1 MFKFTEVKMLNSFK
15 FLAVLLMIFSF
26 ISCSSSKSVNDSDAV
41 PDADSDGIGIVEEDT
56 DSEEDSDF
64 IDDSDGK
71 PDADADQDTDS
82 DIPETVECLDLRYN
96 ENTIKTPFPFKDANG
111 KPTFCRPG
119 CDTPTENDPQCVRN
133 IWEWDNWSEYQVYLK
148 AEKEN
153 PGQYPERECY
163 PWPCKIPDTDTSIE
177 SGLRSICDRNITV
190 HRFYADSGTVW
201 THGMSDGVA
210 GMALFHSGRIV
221 EYDPQKDEFMILGK
235 KSAPFFFNHG
245 RYIVSVFDSYPVDN
259 LNYKSYVISVLKKG
273 DEYFYEFVYD
283 NENHN
288 AFFSRPPFVGKDWA
302 LIQVCEGKGGKCDVK
317 YAKADNWE
325 WHSLNIGKVQEG
337 NIVDDRLSFI
347 IHDGIA
353 ERQIYY
359 CDLSKYPS
367 SIKECTK
374 VTRKLD
380 SGYELGHSP
389 RIDEN
394 DKNRLVFYSY
404 TLPGGVLVEV
414 KFEDGKEP
422 AYKEI
427 VVGTLASPQKIEGN
441 LIMATSVLPLP
452 VEEANGN
459 LTACF
464 YRFDKNKLYC
474 PVKHDWPTQDMA
486 FPTFSGK
493 WQLYKGEVSFTI
505 RDWEC
510 YCKENNVCPFEE

>member
-1 MFKFTEVKMLNSFK
+1 MPTHLRL
-15 FLAVLLMIFSF
+15 FLVVLGLIFLL
-26 ISCSSSKSVNDSDAV
+26 SCSSSKSGNNADAL
-41 PDADSDGIGIVEEDT
+41 
-56 DSEEDSDF
+56 
-64 IDDSDGK
+64 
-71 PDADADQDTDS
+71 PDADADTQDSETTDDDS
-82 DIPETVECLDLRYN
+82 DSQSSEIVDDSDETFDADADSDTSEKVECLDLRYN
-96 ENTIKTPFPFKDANG
+96 ENTIKTSFPFKDANG

-133 IWEWDNWSEYQVYLK
+133 IWEWDNWDEYQVYLK

-153 PGQYPERECY
+153 PGQYGERECY

-190 HRFYADSGTVW
+190 HGFRANIGTVC
-201 THGMSDGVA
+201 THGMSNNIV
-210 GMALFHSGRIV
+210 GMGLTHTGRII
-221 EYDPQKDEFMILGK
+221 EYLPNEDYFIAVGQNQGLV
-235 KSAPFFFNHG
+235 SFNKN
-245 RYIVSVFDSYPVDN
+245 RYIAVAQTTPSVYDAGN
-259 LNYKSYVISVLKKG
+259 KSFIVSVLKKG

-288 AFFSRPPFVGKDWA
+288 AFLSRPSFVGKDWV
-302 LIQVCEGKGGKCDVK
+302 LIQVCEGYDGRCDVK
-317 YAKADNWE
+317 YAKAGNWE

-367 SIKECTK
+367 SIKECKK
-374 VTRKLD
+374 VTRRLD

-394 DKNRLVFYSY
+394 DKNRLAFYSY

-427 VVGTLASPQKIEGN
+427 IVGRLASPQKIEGN
-441 LIMATSVLPLP
+441 LMMATSVLPLP
-452 VEEANGN
+452 KEEANGN

-474 PVKHDWPTQDMA
+474 PLWHDWPTQDMT

-493 WQLYKGEVSFTI
+493 WQLYQDEVSYTM
-505 RDWEC
+505 RDWDC

>member
-1 MFKFTEVKMLNSFK
+1 MRKHLSL
-15 FLAVLLMIFSF
+15 FLVFLGFALFV
-26 ISCSSSKSVNDSDAV
+26 SCSSSNSSNDSDIIPNDDSDDIETVDDDSDTQEAEIV
-41 PDADSDGIGIVEEDT
+41 DDYDETPDQDADSDT
-56 DSEEDSDF
+56 SE
-64 IDDSDGK
+64 K
-71 PDADADQDTDS
+71 
-82 DIPETVECLDLRYN
+82 VECLDLRYN

-111 KPTFCRPG
+111 KITFCRPG

-133 IWEWDNWSEYQVYLK
+133 IWEWDNWDKYQVYLK

-163 PWPCKIPDTDTSIE
+163 PWPCKLPDMTSDTD
-177 SGLRSICDRNITV
+177 SGLRSVCDKNVTV
-190 HRFYADSGTVW
+190 HRYTASMGTIW
-201 THGMSDGVA
+201 THGMSDGLAVMDLA
-210 GMALFHSGRIV
+210 NHSARTLV
-221 EYDPQKDEFMILGK
+221 YDPEKDEYYAVAQSNGLMG
-235 KSAPFFFNHG
+235 FNKNRFIIG
-245 RYIVSVFDSYPVDN
+245 VFDSNPGN
-259 LNYKSYVISVLKKG
+259 NPNYKSYVISVLKKG

-302 LIQVCEGKGGKCDVK
+302 LIQVCEGKGGRCDVK
-317 YAKADNWE
+317 YAKAENWE

-347 IHDGIA
+347 INDGIA

-394 DKNRLVFYSY
+394 DRNRLVFYSY

-422 AYKEI
+422 VYKEI
-427 VVGTLASPQKIEGN
+427 VVGRLASPQKIEGN
-441 LIMATSVLPLP
+441 LMMTTSVLPLP
-452 VEEANGN
+452 NEEANGN

-474 PVKHDWPTQDMA
+474 PLWHDWPTQDME

-510 YCKENNVCPFEE
+510 YCEENNVCPFEE